1 MIETAARAARVIV
14 VADEVS
20 EDSFARARK
29 RTPRAT
35 PSSAPGSRS
44 DAHESERRRRR
55 RAGTSDS
62 GEKSLATGAGDDCGR
77 RRFPPG
83 AAPKSRVGSS
93 QALLAGA
100 RTSGTGGPKLGR
112 RMRSTLGI
120 PFVFEGGRRGRT
132 IPRRPDLDSH
142 RESLT
147 TFAAAR
153 RDDGASRAS
162 PHPHEKPVGALPA
175 TVVGLIGPLHKEAE
189 C

>member
-1 MIETAARAARVIV
+1 METAARAARVIGA
-14 VADEVS
+14 AD

-29 RTPRAT
+29 RTPRAN

-44 DAHESERRRRR
+44 DAHESERPRRRP
-55 RAGTSDS
+55 AGPSDS
-62 GEKSLATGAGDDCGR
+62 GEKSLATGAGHNCGP
-77 RRFPPG
+77 RRFLPG
-83 AAPKSRVGSS
+83 GAPRPRVGSS
-93 QALLAGA
+93 QASLAEA

-153 RDDGASRAS
+153 RDDGASRTR
-162 PHPHEKPVGALPA
+162 PHPHEESVGALSA
-175 TVVGLIGPLHKEAE
+175 TIVGLIGPLHKEAE

>member
-1 MIETAARAARVIV
+1 MATAARAARVIGA
-14 VADEVS
+14 AD

-35 PSSAPGSRS
+35 RSSAPGSRS
-44 DAHESERRRRR
+44 DAHESKRRRRR
-55 RAGTSDS
+55 RAGPSDS
-62 GEKSLATGAGDDCGR
+62 GEKSLATGVGDDCGP
-77 RRFPPG
+77 RRFLPG
-83 AAPKSRVGSS
+83 GAPKPRVGSS
-93 QALLAGA
+93 QASLAEA
-100 RTSGTGGPKLGR
+100 RRSGIGGPKLGR

-153 RDDGASRAS
+153 RDDGASRTR
-162 PHPHEKPVGALPA
+162 PHTHEEPVGAFSA
-175 TVVGLIGPLHKEAE
+175 TVVGLIGPLHKEAA